1 MNRFLTVLISLAIP
15 ISASAAVFQAAGGDD
30 ELFTVSVPVQD
41 DLYVA
46 GGLVHVNEMVAGDL
60 IIAGGEIEVSGD
72 INQDVIAAGGAVNL
86 RGHVFDDVR
95 AVGGEMEIAGTVG
108 DDLIIAGGN
117 IRLTK
122 DAVIEGD
129 AYVFGGLLI
138 IDGLVKGNLRTAGGD
153 VILTGNVNGDI
164 DVNSDA
170 FQIEGVVK
178 GNAQVISEEAK
189 VGENAFIAGDLEY
202 WISDDNEP
210 YANKVG
216 GAINYNPELRAVTK
230 DILETTAKGAF
241 KVALMAIF
249 GYSLLAAALFILVML
264 LITKTYFNDC
274 SMKAIK
280 TPGRSALI
288 GLLYFVCTPVIGVLF
303 LITVIGIPISLFIF
317 MMYGFMIFFAKPLTA
332 IVLAKS
338 TEIRY
343 RKKKKWGKKKIFFVS
358 LGYFIALKV
367 IGIIP
372 VIGWVLV
379 LIGVLIA
386 FGAML
391 DTDWEKWKKV
401 S

>member
-1 MNRFLTVLISLAIP
+1 MKRSIALLFSLLIPVTAF
-15 ISASAAVFQAAGGDD
+15 AAVFQAAGGDD
-30 ELFTVSVPVQD
+30 ELFTVSVPIQD

-46 GGLVHVNEMVAGDL
+46 GGLVHVNESVAGDL

-72 INQDVIAAGGAVNL
+72 INQDVIAAGGSVNI
-86 RGHVFDDVR
+86 RGRVNDDVR
-95 AVGGEMEIAGTVG
+95 AAGGEMEIAGTVG

-117 IRLTK
+117 IRITK
-122 DAVIEGD
+122 GAVIEGD

-164 DVNSDA
+164 DVNSDH

-178 GNAQVISEEAK
+178 GDAQVISEEAK

-202 WISDDNEP
+202 WMAKDSDP
-210 YANKVG
+210 YSSKVG
-216 GAINYNPELRAVTK
+216 GTAKFNPELRAVTK
-230 DILETTAKGAF
+230 DVFEATAKGAL

-249 GYSLLAAALFILVML
+249 GYSLLAAVLFIFIML

-280 TPGRSALI
+280 APGRSALI
-288 GLLYFVCTPVIGVLF
+288 GLLYFVVTPVIGVLF

-343 RKKKKWGKKKIFFVS
+343 GKKKKWSKTKIFFASV
-358 LGYFIALKV
+358 GYFIALKV

-372 VIGWVLV
+372 VIGWILV
-379 LIGVLIA
+379 MIGVFIA

-391 DTDWEKWKKV
+391 DTDWEKWKKI